1 MFNNNFFIK
10 KKNFLKL
17 SEVLN
22 ITNSKLI
29 KDVDLEQQ
37 INGIETLEKS
47 DSKQISFLSSVQYLD
62 FLPITKAGFCFI
74 EEKYLNR
81 LNDKTIGLINANP
94 YFAYAQIAQEFYQEI
109 TPEFSKTN
117 IHPQANIG
125 KNCNIAPSAIIGK
138 NVTIGDNCFIS
149 ANAVILD
156 GCSIGNNCQIHS
168 NVTIAFSEIGN
179 NCIIHAGVKIGQD
192 GFGFVNN
199 AGINHKIIQLGIV
212 KIGNDVEIGANTCI
226 DRGALIDTTIE
237 DQVKI
242 DNLCQ
247 IAHNVFIGKGTVMA
261 GCSAIAGSTSI
272 GSYCQIGGGC
282 CINGHIKIGNM
293 VKIAGMTGVMRDVED
308 RQIIA
313 GIPALPIKK
322 WHKINATI
330 VNLIDKKF

>member
-1 MFNNNFFIK
+1 MFNNKFYN
-10 KKNFLKL
+10 KKNDFLKL
-17 SEVLN
+17 SQILN

-29 KDVDLEQQ
+29 KDFDLNQQ
-37 INGIETLEKS
+37 IIGIDTLERS
-47 DSKQISFLSSVQYLD
+47 NSKQISFLSTVQYLD
-62 FLPITKAGFCFI
+62 QLPITKAGFCFI
-74 EEKYLNR
+74 EEKYYNR
-81 LNDKTIGLINANP
+81 LSDQTIGLICTNP
-94 YFAYAQIAQEFYQEI
+94 YFAYAKIAQEFYQEI
-109 TPEFSKTN
+109 IPEFSKTN

-125 KNCNIAPSAIIGK
+125 KNCHISPTAIIGK
-138 NVTIGDNCFIS
+138 NVNIGDNCFIS
-149 ANAVILD
+149 ANTVILD
-156 GCSIGNNCQIHS
+156 GCSIGNDCQIHS
-168 NVTIAFSEIGN
+168 NVTISFSEIGN

-192 GFGFVNN
+192 GFGFVNH

-247 IAHNVFIGKGTVMA
+247 IAHNVIIGKGTVMA
-261 GCSAIAGSTSI
+261 GCSAIAGSASI

-293 VKIAGMTGVMRDVED
+293 VKIAGMSGVIRDVED
-308 RQIIA
+308 KQIIA